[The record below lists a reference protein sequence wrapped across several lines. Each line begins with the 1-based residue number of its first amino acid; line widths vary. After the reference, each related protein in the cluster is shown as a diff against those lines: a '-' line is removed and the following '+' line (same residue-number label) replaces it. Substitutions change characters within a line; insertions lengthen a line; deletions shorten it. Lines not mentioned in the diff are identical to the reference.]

1 MKILI
6 QPWIQTLFGRYVWN
20 CLVFYEWNEIERNL
34 KNINICY
41 SLFINLVNTW
51 FVLNF
56 SSSSRYIRQILS
68 FSIISLAK
76 NIKISFI
83 FYNIKIRSMWNY
95 YETLFLIRI
104 IFNLKMNSIILS
116 IILKQFSLISGIPWG

>member
-41 SLFINLVNTW
+41 SLFINRVNTW
-51 FVLNF
+51 FVFNF
-56 SSSSRYIRQILS
+56 SSSTRLILQILS
-68 FSIISLAK
+68 LSIISLVK
-76 NIKISFI
+76 NIKISFL
-83 FYNIKIRSMWNY
+83 FYYIKIRSILNY
-95 YETLFLIRI
+95 YKTLFLVII

-116 IILKQFSLISGIPWG
+116 IILKNFSFISGIPWG